1 MKEVLVV
8 YYSQSGQLLDIL
20 KNVTSNIEGEDVRVT
35 YHKIVPKRDFNFPWT
50 QESFYDAF
58 PESFLQIPIELEA
71 PESEVMAKKYD
82 LVILGYQVWYLS
94 PSIPI
99 NSFLRSEQARE
110 LLRDTPVITLVA
122 CRNMWIKAQEKMKV
136 LLRNLGSDLVG
147 HIALVDRHINNISVI
162 TIMHWAFGGKK
173 TKMWGIFPKP
183 GVSDSD
189 IAEA

>member
-1 MKEVLVV
+1 
-8 YYSQSGQLLDIL
+8 
-20 KNVTSNIEGEDVRVT
+20 
-35 YHKIVPKRDFNFPWT
+35 
-50 QESFYDAF
+50 
-58 PESFLQIPIELEA
+58 
-71 PESEVMAKKYD
+71 
-82 LVILGYQVWYLS
+82 LS

-162 TIMHWAFGGKK
+162 TIMHWAFRGKK

-189 IAEA
+189 IAEAERFSVPIKESLMNGDFSGLQEKLLRIGAVDVNPYLIATDIRGNVLFSKWANLIAKKGKSD